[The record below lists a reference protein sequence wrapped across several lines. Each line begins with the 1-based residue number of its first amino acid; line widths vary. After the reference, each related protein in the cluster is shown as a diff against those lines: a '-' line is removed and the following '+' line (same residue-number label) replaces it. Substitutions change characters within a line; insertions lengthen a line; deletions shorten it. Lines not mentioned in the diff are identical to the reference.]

1 MRCALY
7 RCAATTAAHMK
18 GTWSAPREAIYTI
31 ARSESV
37 LHHYVWTNVA
47 WEMESF
53 EITTFLLQ
61 VVCSTAVLQTLLH
74 LTEKKYNPS
83 LLSLE
88 QNGHYVIDCLGA
100 RELA

>member
-1 MRCALY
+1 
-7 RCAATTAAHMK
+7 
-18 GTWSAPREAIYTI
+18 
-31 ARSESV
+31 
-37 LHHYVWTNVA
+37 
-47 WEMESF
+47 MESF
-53 EITTFLLQ
+53 EITTFRLQ

-74 LTEKKYNPS
+74 LTEIKYNPS